1 MPALDRL
8 CTLWRRRVSRWKAGM
23 DLHPISSHGGGPNGP
38 LVFAVLRNEM
48 LRLPRFLDHYRAL
61 GATGFVIVD
70 NNSTDGTTDFL
81 RRQQDVCLYG
91 TDSHFRGKESWFDFL
106 LRKYGRNRWCVVVDA
121 DELLVYADSDR
132 VMLPD
137 LCRYL
142 EETGCNAIHAI
153 LLDLYPEGAIS
164 DVKYVSGKDYFENEW
179 FFDPFSSLRKA
190 PRHFFRGTGLDY
202 RFEGGS
208 RERMFGVVACC
219 SKFPLFYYRPGMFL
233 TDGQHF
239 LEAGRFSELRAVL
252 CHFKYLQDFAPP
264 VREEVARGQHWGGA
278 VEYRAYA
285 DKLEN
290 SDAGLSFCNQDS
302 LRFSGTS
309 QLEDCGFLTRPD
321 SYEKFVGR
329 TESVKR

>member
-8 CTLWRRRVSRWKAGM
+8 LTLTRRWVSRRQAGT
-23 DLHPISSHGGGPNGP
+23 DLRLLSRWEGSPDGP
-38 LVFAVLRNEM
+38 LVFAVVRNEM
-48 LRLPRFLDHYRAL
+48 LRLPRFLEHYRAL

-70 NNSTDGTTDFL
+70 NNSTDGTPDFL

-91 TDSHFRGKESWFDFL
+91 TDAHFRGKEAWFDFL

-121 DELLVYADSDR
+121 DELLVYSDSDR
-132 VMLPD
+132 VMLPN

-142 EETGCNAIHAI
+142 QETGCNALHAI
-153 LLDLYPEGAIS
+153 LLDFYPEGPIS
-164 DVKYVSGKDYFENEW
+164 DVNYVSGKDYFETAW
-179 FFDPFSSLRKA
+179 FFDPFSSLAKA

-208 RERMFGVVACC
+208 RKRIFGVAACC
-219 SKFPLFYYRPGMFL
+219 SKFPLFYYGPGIFL
-233 TDGQHF
+233 TDGQHY

-252 CHFKYLQDFAPP
+252 CHFKYLQDFAPH

-285 DKLEN
+285 DTLDRTE
-290 SDAGLSFCNQDS
+290 AGLHFYNQDS

-309 QLEDCGFLTRPD
+309 QLEECGFLTRPD
-321 SYEKFVGR
+321 SYEKFVSR
-329 TESVKR
+329 TGGANR